1 MSLYRLKQHILARLD
16 RIEKATKDPS
26 KLIKQLSA
34 IGLTSA
40 EKSFKDQALGDI
52 EWSERYP
59 GMAPPVLNIAGAI
72 KDFNAGRKEPKPNRF
87 QDRPANVDEGTR
99 GGLWGSLTATTDDEV
114 VGWGSDKE
122 YASLMQEGGTMNQDI
137 SLQAKWR
144 IWEYLNTGLFT
155 DKEKGSKKSIE
166 KQRGSVIKMEKKAS
180 LGVSEHDADWR
191 PPTQKEITKE
201 KKWLLKKI
209 HTFDKEDFKRF
220 FTMPRKKYKSWKK
233 RTGAGVSLGSYSVQG
248 GREKKLFARYGATNL
263 YDAAYLKAAAKK
275 NKKRVSTFSPKA
287 SKLTSK
293 GYTRSDLSS
302 KLKWATNPKVHEWS
316 HGIGAR
322 PFLGITDQTEV
333 DMIEA
338 VENFFRKAQA

>member
-1 MSLYRLKQHILARLD
+1 VSVYRLKQHILARLD
-16 RIEKATKDPS
+16 KIEKATKDPS
-26 KLIKQLSA
+26 KLIKQLST

-59 GMAPPVLNIAGAI
+59 NMAPPVLNIAGAI

-99 GGLWGSLTATTDDEV
+99 GGLWGSLTITTDDEV

-137 SLQAKWR
+137 SEGAKER
-144 IWEYLNTGLFT
+144 IQEYLYTGLFT
-155 DKEKGSKKSIE
+155 EKAAKSKRSIE
-166 KQRGSVIKMEKKAS
+166 KKRNSVIKMEKKATVAVGKS
-180 LGVSEHDADWR
+180 DADWR
-191 PPTQKEITKE
+191 APTQKEIKKE
-201 KKWLLKKI
+201 VEWFNKKVKTFGKEHLKK
-209 HTFDKEDFKRF
+209 RF
-220 FTMPRKKYKSWKK
+220 TTMPGKFKKWKK
-233 RTGAGVSLGSYSVQG
+233 RTGAGWTAGA
-248 GREKKLFARYGATNL
+248 REKKLFARYGNATNIQ
-263 YDAAYLKAAAKK
+263 DAAYNKAATKK
-275 NKKRVSTFSPKA
+275 NKKRVSTFS
-287 SKLTSK
+287 SKVKKENDAK
-293 GYTRSDLSS
+293 GYTREDLIP
-302 KLKWATNPKVHEWS
+302 KLKWAINPTVHEWS